1 MKSFDSQIFKIPIL
15 SALGSCFLVASATAG
30 TLLAGPDGSCDSGEP
45 ASCPF
50 FLVDTETG
58 AWSEFGATAWYG
70 PEVDVA
76 ADGSTIYLMQMWTA
90 DSIHYL
96 SQHDSVDGSFISRTP
111 LSLTNALPPYP
122 EDDEG
127 CDWETSDEALVVT
140 AMEPVGSTM
149 YVSWDCAGPESF
161 PGRLGTIDVDTGEIT
176 DIGSL
181 STMISPAGGLAYH
194 EGTMY
199 AVGSADSEVSE
210 LHSVDLSSGA
220 TTKIADI
227 TLGGE
232 QAWAITALAVVDGQ
246 AYVKTNRDRLVGG
259 NAGSID
265 KTAIYSLDLGTGA
278 LTEAF
283 TQDGTDYGFASLT
296 NFDGNRSGLGPSVP
310 VPVLPPSGLLLLCL
324 LTGMGLTLRVRNR
337 T

>member
-1 MKSFDSQIFKIPIL
+1 
-15 SALGSCFLVASATAG
+15 
-30 TLLAGPDGSCDSGEP
+30 
-45 ASCPF
+45 
-50 FLVDTETG
+50 
-58 AWSEFGATAWYG
+58 
-70 PEVDVA
+70 
-76 ADGSTIYLMQMWTA
+76 
-90 DSIHYL
+90 
-96 SQHDSVDGSFISRTP
+96 
-111 LSLTNALPPYP
+111 
-122 EDDEG
+122 
-127 CDWETSDEALVVT
+127 
-140 AMEPVGSTM
+140 M
-149 YVSWDCAGPESF
+149 YVSWDCSGPESF

-246 AYVKTNRDRLVGG
+246 AYVKTNSNQLVDGG
-259 NAGSID
+259 AID
-265 KTAIYSLDLGTGA
+265 KSAIYSLDLGTGA

-310 VPVLPPSGLLLLCL
+310 VPMLPPAVLLFLCL
-324 LTGMGLTLRVRNR
+324 LTGLGLTLRLRNR